1 MSEEKKASCPA
12 GFRTSIG
19 GQALIE
25 GVMMRGP
32 EKTAMAVRNKEG
44 EIIIEDVQ
52 DSRDKKIPKFL
63 RLPVI
68 RGLVNFVQTMLLG
81 YKAIMRSAEL
91 SGLEDDDEGGEMSKF
106 DKFLNDKL
114 GEKLFSI
121 IGAIAM
127 VLGVVLA
134 VALFVLV
141 PTGLVKLFNNYVF
154 NLKGFT
160 AVAEGLIKIG
170 VFVAYIALVRLMPD
184 IKRTFEYH
192 GAEHKTI
199 ACYEA
204 GQELTAENARNHS
217 RFHPRCG
224 TSFILIVLIV
234 SIVLFLAV
242 PSEWG
247 VLLRFALRILLLP
260 IVVGVGY
267 EIIKLVGKH
276 DNTFTRVISAP
287 GLWLQRLT
295 TCEPDDSQLE
305 VAIASL
311 KAVMPEDKNE
321 AEW

>member
-1 MSEEKKASCPA
+1 MSEEKKAGACPV

-52 DSRDKKIPKFL
+52 DSRDKKIPKFF
-63 RLPVI
+63 RFPVI
-68 RGLVNFVQTMLLG
+68 RGLINFAQTMLLG

-91 SGLEDDDEGGEMSKF
+91 SGLDEDEGEEMSKF
-106 DKFLNDKL
+106 DKFLSEKL

-127 VLGVVLA
+127 VLGVALA

-141 PTGLVKLFNNYVF
+141 PTGLVKLFNTYVF
-154 NLKGFT
+154 DLKGFT

-170 VFVAYIALVRLMPD
+170 VFVGYIALVRLMPD

-204 GQELTAENARNHS
+204 GQELTSENARKYT

-260 IVVGVGY
+260 LVVGVGY
-267 EIIKLVGKH
+267 EIIKLVGRH
-276 DNTFTRVISAP
+276 DNAFTRIISAP

-305 VAIASL
+305 VAIESL
-311 KAVMPEDKNE
+311 KAVMPQDKNE

>member
-1 MSEEKKASCPA
+1 MSEQNKAGSCPV

-44 EIIIEDVQ
+44 EIVIENVE
-52 DSRDKKIPKFL
+52 DSRDKKIPKIL

-68 RGLVNFVQTMLLG
+68 RGLANFVQTMLLG
-81 YKAIMRSAEL
+81 YKSIMRSAEL
-91 SGLEDDDEGGEMSKF
+91 AGIDDEDEGESSKL
-106 DKFLNDKL
+106 DKFLTEKL
-114 GEKLFSI
+114 GEKLFTI

-127 VLGVVLA
+127 VLGVVIA

-141 PTGLVKLFNNYVF
+141 PTALVKLFNTFVF
-154 NLKGFT
+154 DLGVFT
-160 AVAEGLIKIG
+160 AVLEGLIKIG
-170 VFVAYIALVRLMPD
+170 VFIGYIALVRLMPD

-204 GQELTAENARNHS
+204 GDELTAENARKHS

-234 SIVLFLAV
+234 SIILFLAV
-242 PSEWG
+242 PSSLG
-247 VLLRFALRILLLP
+247 VLGRFALRILLLP
-260 IVVGVGY
+260 LVVGVGY
-267 EIIKLVGKH
+267 EIIKLVGRH
-276 DNTFTRVISAP
+276 DNKFTRIISAP
-287 GLWLQRLT
+287 GLLLQRLT

-311 KAVMPEDKNE
+311 KAVEPENKKE